1 MTRSLIKFVMKI
13 FIPDLC
19 VPNTYIHDLAFALE
33 ELGHEIIWNSDNLF
47 FTQWVPDVILS
58 QWAEQYFRTS
68 YFLQKIT
75 KLNSEHLQLLKKKLD
90 WIKEKTLIVAFVHN
104 VQPRKTGIKE
114 FDRNLEKLFQINYES
129 AHAFVHLGKQSIS
142 DFNKY
147 YPELADKNK
156 PSLISSQGLHELL
169 KLDYPSIEKASA
181 VSDEFRIFVPGAIR
195 YWSELTFLVRAFL
208 AAKVPKKQ
216 LIIAGGGYILE
227 GSPLKPFRR
236 TLLKNISRVSLFGRR
251 LDDETLSR
259 ELMTADLVI
268 APRIQATNSGIPY
281 LAATYG
287 KRCLGPNVGN
297 VPEALKELNG
307 ILFEPGDRTSLTRA
321 IEKAY
326 SDREMFSMPDPPC
339 PSWHEIAKQIEAF
352 IISLKT
358 NSVGA

>member
-1 MTRSLIKFVMKI
+1 MKI

-47 FTQWVPDVILS
+47 FSQWVPDVILS

-68 YFLQKIT
+68 YFLRNIS
-75 KLNSEHLQLLKKKLD
+75 KLKPEHLELLKKKLD

-104 VQPRKTGIKE
+104 VQPRKTGLKE
-114 FDRNLEKLFQINYES
+114 YDRNLEKLFQMNYES

-147 YPELADKNK
+147 YPERVYENK
-156 PSLISSQGLHELL
+156 PSLIISQGLHELL
-169 KLDYPSIEKASA
+169 KLNYPDYPVTEKAIA
-181 VSDEFRIFVPGAIR
+181 GSDEFRIFVPGAIR
-195 YWSELTFLVRAFL
+195 YWSELTFVIQAFL
-208 AAKVPKKQ
+208 GAKIPNKRLV
-216 LIIAGGGYILE
+216 IAGSGYILE
-227 GSPLKPFRR
+227 GSPLKHFRR
-236 TLLKNISRVSLFGRR
+236 TLVKNIPGVTLFGRR

-259 ELMTADLVI
+259 ETSAADLVI
-268 APRIQATNSGIPY
+268 SPRLQATNSAIPY

-297 VPEALKELNG
+297 LPEALKELNG

-321 IEKAY
+321 MEKAY
-326 SDREMFSMPDPPC
+326 SDREMFLLPDPPC
-339 PSWHEIAKQIEAF
+339 PSWNEIAKQIEEF
-352 IISLKT
+352 IISLGT
-358 NSVGA
+358 NSNAQI